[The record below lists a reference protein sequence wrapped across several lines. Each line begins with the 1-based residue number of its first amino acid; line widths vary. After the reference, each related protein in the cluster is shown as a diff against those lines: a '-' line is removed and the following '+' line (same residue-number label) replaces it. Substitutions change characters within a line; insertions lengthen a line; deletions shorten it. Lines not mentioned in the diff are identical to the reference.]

1 MKKLKEISVK
11 KSRIISISSSIISFL
26 LSSSIMFKIGVPNVW
41 VAIMFSL
48 MISIGIYG
56 ILFVALFEG
65 PIKIVNQ
72 RRKNELEKILKYD
85 GYTEIKP
92 YTNIALDKEV
102 LYYAKIM
109 ENNQIEIMICK
120 NQEVTYKYVDY
131 YQFKQ
136 FFQFKST
143 QN

>member
-26 LSSSIMFKIGVPNVW
+26 LSSSIMFKIGVPSIW
-41 VAIMFSL
+41 TAIMFGL
-48 MISIGIYG
+48 MIGIGIYA
-56 ILFVALFEG
+56 ILFVAVFEG
-65 PIKIVNQ
+65 PLKIVNQ

-92 YTNIALDKEV
+92 YTNEYIALDEKV
-102 LYYAKIM
+102 KYYAKIM
-109 ENNQIEIMICK
+109 DNNQIEIMICK

-136 FFQFKST
+136 FFSI
-143 QN
+143 